1 LLDDLLLE
9 LKPVIE
15 IDGGLMR
22 QLTLELGMSVN
33 AAVLGGSS
41 DADATVISITL
52 LLENMRYNEPLEVTV
67 PEGEVTFNE

>member
-1 LLDDLLLE
+1 
-9 LKPVIE
+9 
-15 IDGGLMR
+15 MR

-41 DADATVISITL
+41 DADPTVISITL